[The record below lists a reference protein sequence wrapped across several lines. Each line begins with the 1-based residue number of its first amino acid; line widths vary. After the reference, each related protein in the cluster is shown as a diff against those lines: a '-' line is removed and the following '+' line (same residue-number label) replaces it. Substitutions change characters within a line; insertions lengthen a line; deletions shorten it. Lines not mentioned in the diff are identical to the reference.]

1 MVHAVRMMPSH
12 SSGLFVL
19 AKGVCDDKIV
29 VICELKEPQTS
40 VVGGNVAVGPLLFR
54 PVFCSVFSNSCIK
67 IAEDDLDVFFLCFV
81 KILLDIL
88 VEDFDIF
95 ITVV

>member
-19 AKGVCDDKIV
+19 AEGVCDDKIV

-40 VVGGNVAVGPLLFR
+40 VVGCNVAVGPCCLGQSVAVSFPTLALKSPRMILMSF
-54 PVFCSVFSNSCIK
+54 FCALSKFSWISW
-67 IAEDDLDVFFLCFV
+67 
-81 KILLDIL
+81 
-88 VEDFDIF
+88 
-95 ITVV
+95 